1 MPIEERY
8 LNEHVAKFL
17 VFLDACYDGK
27 LKAFSD
33 EFSNFDN
40 AFYEKLKKEVQ
51 RAKTGEVSLKKEDVF
66 KKYNFFLE
74 YKLWEKKNIDL
85 KNKKFNLQLGG
96 LIKSLCK

>member
-51 RAKTGEVSLKKEDVF
+51 RAKNWRSFIKKRRCF
-66 KKYNFFLE
+66 
-74 YKLWEKKNIDL
+74 
-85 KNKKFNLQLGG
+85 
-96 LIKSLCK
+96 

>member
-51 RAKTGEVSLKKEDVF
+51 RAKAGEVSSKKEDVF

-74 YKLWEKKNIDL
+74 YRFWEKNNTDIKMKNFDL
-85 KNKKFNLQLGG
+85 KVDG
-96 LIKSLCK
+96 LIKSICN

>member
-1 MPIEERY
+1 MSINVSQQ
-8 LNEHVAKFL
+8 NEHVAKFL
-17 VFLDACYDGK
+17 ALLDACYDGK
-27 LKAFSD
+27 LKPFSD
-33 EFSNFDN
+33 EFSNFDDS
-40 AFYEKLKKEVQ
+40 FYEKLKKEVQ

-74 YKLWEKKNIDL
+74 YKLWEKNNIDL

>member
-51 RAKTGEVSLKKEDVF
+51 RAKAGAISLNKEDVF

-74 YKLWEKKNIDL
+74 YKLWEKNNTNREMKIFDL
-85 KNKKFNLQLGG
+85 KVTKFIRNRHE
-96 LIKSLCK
+96 

>member
-1 MPIEERY
+1 MSLKENQQ
-8 LNEHVAKFL
+8 NEHML
-17 VFLDACYDGK
+17 RFLDLLDMCYDGK
-27 LKAFSD
+27 LKKFSD
-33 EFSNFDN
+33 EFSNSDN
-40 AFYEKLKKEVQ
+40 SFYEKLKKEVQ

-74 YKLWEKKNIDL
+74 YKLWEKNNIDL

>member
-40 AFYEKLKKEVQ
+40 AFYEKLKKE
-51 RAKTGEVSLKKEDVF
+51 DVF
-66 KKYNFFLE
+66 KKYNFLLE
-74 YKLWEKKNIDL
+74 YKLWDKNNIDL

>member
-1 MPIEERY
+1 MNEQELEQLKYPIGRFKNPENFTPEF
-8 LNEHVAKFL
+8 LENCISIIEKFP
-17 VFLDACYDGK
+17 
-27 LKAFSD
+27 
-33 EFSNFDN
+33 
-40 AFYEKLKKEVQ
+40 EKLKKEVQ

-74 YKLWEKKNIDL
+74 YKLWEKNNIDL

>member
-1 MPIEERY
+1 MSINESQK
-8 LNEHVAKFL
+8 NEHVAKFL
-17 VFLDACYDGK
+17 ALLNACYDGK
-27 LKAFSD
+27 LKTFSD
-33 EFSNFDN
+33 EFSSFDDS
-40 AFYEKLKKEVQ
+40 FYEKLKKEVQ

-74 YKLWEKKNIDL
+74 YKLWEKNNIDL